1 MDALSM
7 DADRV
12 DPNVHLLFWQQRG
25 AGECRIAGLAH
36 RLTVDEA
43 LWVPAGV
50 AYAISVGPDSVL
62 CPLGFDVDTR
72 PTEAHEPGIVEVTD
86 EMRRLCLLLAQ
97 MRSMFVRSDSNLEYE
112 LLRIIEVAL
121 ADPALTV
128 PGSPAARHAA
138 LALRRDPGDRRSAR
152 EWAAAGHVSVRTLER
167 SFRDETGLSFREW
180 RARCRMRAARGLL
193 AQGEAPGSVAQLVG
207 YADPSA
213 FGRAFRVETGLTPGA
228 YLRDR
233 APLGASGLGGGAGP
247 QISPMGSR
255 FSAWNVSSMR
265 P

>member
-1 MDALSM
+1 MDALSTG
-7 DADRV
+7 ADHIELQA
-12 DPNVHLLFWQQRG
+12 HLLFWQQRG
-25 AGECRIAGLAH
+25 VGECRIAGVAH
-36 RLTVDEA
+36 RLTADEA

-62 CPLGFDVDTR
+62 CPLGFDADTR
-72 PTEAHEPGIVEVTD
+72 PTEAHEPGVVEVTD
-86 EMRRLCLLLAQ
+86 EMRRLCQLLMQL
-97 MRSMFVRSDSNLEYE
+97 RSMLVRSDSDLEKQ
-112 LLRIIEVAL
+112 LLRTIEVAL
-121 ADPALTV
+121 AEPALPV
-128 PGSPAARHAA
+128 PGSPAARRAA

-167 SFRDETGLSFREW
+167 SFREETGLSFREW
-180 RARCRMRAARGLL
+180 RARCRMRAAQDLL

-233 APLGASGLGGGAGP
+233 APHRASGLGGDAGP

-255 FSAWNVSSMR
+255 FSA
-265 P
+265 